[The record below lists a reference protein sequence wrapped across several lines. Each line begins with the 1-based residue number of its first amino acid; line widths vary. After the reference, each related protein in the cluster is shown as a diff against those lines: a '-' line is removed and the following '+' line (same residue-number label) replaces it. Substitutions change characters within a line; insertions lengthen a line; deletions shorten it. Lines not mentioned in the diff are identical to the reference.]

1 MKQASLFAG
10 LLTIT
15 SVLLTSSVHALETKD
30 HHVASRSNTI
40 ANIASS
46 NGSFD
51 VLTALLKQAKLVGVL
66 DGDTE
71 FTVFAPTDDA
81 FGRLPKGTIESLF
94 QEENKELL
102 ATILTYHVVPGTVL
116 STDLTSGS
124 VDSVAGI
131 PLEIAL
137 GSGVQVNRANVVQ
150 ADIAADNGVIHV
162 IDAVLLPPQ

>member
-1 MKQASLFAG
+1 MKNATLFASLLTVAG
-10 LLTIT
+10 LLLA
-15 SVLLTSSVHALETKD
+15 SPAQALETKD
-30 HHVASRSNTI
+30 DHTATSNTI
-40 ANIASS
+40 AAIASS
-46 NGSFD
+46 SGSFD
-51 VLTALLKQAKLVGVL
+51 VLTALLKRAELVGVL
-66 DGDTE
+66 NGNTE

-116 STDLTSGS
+116 STDLTSGN

-131 PLEIAL
+131 PLAIAL
-137 GSGVQVNRANVVQ
+137 GSGVSVNNANVVQ
-150 ADIAADNGVIHV
+150 ADIAADNGVIHI